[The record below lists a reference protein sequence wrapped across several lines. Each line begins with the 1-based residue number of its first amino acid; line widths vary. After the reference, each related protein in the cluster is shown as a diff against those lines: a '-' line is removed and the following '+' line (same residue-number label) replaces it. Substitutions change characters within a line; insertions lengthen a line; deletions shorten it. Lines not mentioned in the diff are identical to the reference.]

1 MRLTHDPDR
10 DSAYI
15 WLGSGKPA
23 ERQNLWE
30 AHTMGQFV
38 LDFDKEH
45 RLIGIEILEPRRNL
59 PPDLLDQAEEGGP
72 DASYWYEA

>member
-1 MRLTHDPDR
+1 VRLTHDQDKN
-10 DSAYI
+10 SAYL

-23 ERQNLWE
+23 ERQNVWE

-45 RLIGIEILEPRRNL
+45 RLIGIEIVDPTKNL
-59 PPDLLDQAEEGGP
+59 PRDLLAKADEGGP
-72 DASYWYEA
+72 DAS